1 MRRRARPFMQ
11 VMRADPPPRL
21 FAAAADRLF
30 LVPAVAAGAVA
41 IAKNMAPD
49 AGPEGEVLPA
59 TVLAACL
66 AGFVSAR
73 WYRHRALNP
82 LFDASD
88 VAALSRRLSRV
99 VYLGLYL
106 LLGFNEVAA
115 LVCDRPMQVSAE
127 NLGCFLVTGVM
138 ILGLIR
144 AQALVLN
151 YVVRNERVLH
161 QLLVPR
167 QA

>member
-1 MRRRARPFMQ
+1 LSRA
-11 VMRADPPPRL
+11 
-21 FAAAADRLF
+21 
-30 LVPAVAAGAVA
+30 VPAVAAGAVA

-106 LLGFNEVAA
+106 L
-115 LVCDRPMQVSAE
+115 VCDRPMQVSAE